1 MDKQWCRVQDSEK
14 CNASFAHRLDHCD
27 GPFLQHPHCER
38 AIQNALDKAP
48 HHDRCEIQARAH
60 KADPTLCPR
69 VNSLHDEVPEE
80 YRNIKIR
87 QCNKKPMSLGSF
99 MRDIFFGHHPHPHHH
114 IMPYENRIAN
124 DMEAFSDA
132 PVPPPMFPLRRMIV
146 PPPPPLLDG
155 RPWMR
160 PHRARMAMRGPSPM
174 LRSEIDA
181 AESTLDALKQEKKV
195 LRREERLAEQQMQ
208 QSKDVAAELALE
220 RKEIDRERKEVEVER
235 KTLNPKSAWTTMTKL
250 TVANAGGAGTPGS
263 KSGAVSLRVKKKMK
277 WAVTVLAIFV
287 LLWF

>member
-1 MDKQWCRVQDSEK
+1 
-14 CNASFAHRLDHCD
+14 
-27 GPFLQHPHCER
+27 
-38 AIQNALDKAP
+38 
-48 HHDRCEIQARAH
+48 
-60 KADPTLCPR
+60 
-69 VNSLHDEVPEE
+69 
-80 YRNIKIR
+80 
-87 QCNKKPMSLGSF
+87 
-99 MRDIFFGHHPHPHHH
+99 
-114 IMPYENRIAN
+114 
-124 DMEAFSDA
+124 
-132 PVPPPMFPLRRMIV
+132 
-146 PPPPPLLDG
+146 
-155 RPWMR
+155 
-160 PHRARMAMRGPSPM
+160 M